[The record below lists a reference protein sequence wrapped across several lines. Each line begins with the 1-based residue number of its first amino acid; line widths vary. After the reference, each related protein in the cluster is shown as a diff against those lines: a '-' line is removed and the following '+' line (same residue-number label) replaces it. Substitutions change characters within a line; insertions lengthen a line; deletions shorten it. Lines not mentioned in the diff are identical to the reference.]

1 MTHYKL
7 HRRKDCW
14 ELSFTNFGSIRP
26 ILFFRAQHNKINNFK
41 TKRMKNTS
49 STTFQL
55 YVSGLLIVKLPILL
69 LMLISFICL
78 ISFTSSDSS
87 KAMIISLIIGWT
99 YWEFSSRFWIKWALK
114 RNFEKDELYK
124 IGNRSLILWPK
135 DKKKIDKIA
144 AQLSN
149 KNNL

>member
-1 MTHYKL
+1 
-7 HRRKDCW
+7 
-14 ELSFTNFGSIRP
+14 
-26 ILFFRAQHNKINNFK
+26 
-41 TKRMKNTS
+41 MKNTS

-69 LMLISFICL
+69 LMLISFVCL
-78 ISFTSSDSS
+78 ISFTSLDSS

-124 IGNRSLILWPK
+124 IGSRSLILWPR

-149 KNNL
+149 KDNL

>member
-1 MTHYKL
+1 MDQTGLYY
-7 HRRKDCW
+7 C
-14 ELSFTNFGSIRP
+14 
-26 ILFFRAQHNKINNFK
+26 FRAQPNKINDFK

-69 LMLISFICL
+69 LMLISFVCL
-78 ISFTSSDSS
+78 ISFTSLDSS
-87 KAMIISLIIGWT
+87 KTMIISLIIGWT

-124 IGNRSLILWPK
+124 IGSRSLILWPR